1 MPIRSSTPCVPA
13 GVEPDT
19 PLTAF
24 NLPTRLRTVLSRR
37 LPVHTAAELA
47 ALPIEHMH
55 HISGLGVTTRPVL
68 EDVVATT
75 RRRLVNRLAA
85 RLAGYRELPDTPLSA
100 LDGKLPR
107 RERLLLDGVGVRTL
121 VALGQ
126 MPRAVLGRMPGLGL
140 EAVGRLSAL
149 CFDDT
154 AMKTL
159 GGLLLAL
166 DRPRREALVAV
177 YGLRDGVERSPLEAA
192 LDLGMPATVIEGY
205 LDRAALR
212 PLPPMRVLIAAVR
225 EAIAPVGFAVLTVV
239 AGRVARRLPLGD
251 DDALDPV
258 GFARLG
264 ARLVRPE
271 GALEVDGVRLVA
283 DPRWSAGAIAHLAHR
298 LRALHTG
305 GCDEDEMG
313 ERLVEVAAEVGHA
326 DLDPD
331 ALLVAVAALC
341 PGLVLTLSPRELP
354 PPPITDPEI
363 QAIMTVRL
371 EAAPAPDRAPSPPP
385 HLAAVPDST
394 DAVHARVASV
404 IELVGDHHA
413 TDHPLDP
420 PPALLDAITHGGVRG
435 LLLRRGPDNVERLAA
450 GLGAHAPTR
459 ALSVGRALTAG
470 LGAMVDAVSLSP
482 EARADRLGDALDAV
496 LDLGGAG
503 APGTVTLL
511 ADLSLPLVLGL
522 GDWIASVVE
531 RAGDGSG
538 GLVVLVA
545 PGVADDEG
553 LLVDRLHRLPGITG
567 DAVISLA

>member
-1 MPIRSSTPCVPA
+1 MPTRSSVQGVPA
-13 GVEPDT
+13 GIEPDT

-24 NLPTRLRTVLSRR
+24 DLPTRLRTVLSRR

-68 EDVVATT
+68 EDVVAAT
-75 RRRLVNRLAA
+75 RRRLVNRLAP

-126 MPRAVLGRMPGLGL
+126 MPRAVLGRMPGLGF

-205 LDRAALR
+205 LDRNALR
-212 PLPPMRVLIAAVR
+212 PLPPMRVLLAAVR

-264 ARLVRPE
+264 AHLVRPE

-283 DPRWSAGAIAHLAHR
+283 DPRWSPAAIAELAR
-298 LRALHTG
+298 TLRALHADG
-305 GCDEDEMG
+305 SDEDEMG
-313 ERLVEVAAEVGHA
+313 DRLVEAAARLGHP
-326 DLDPD
+326 DLGPD

-341 PGLVLTLSPRELP
+341 PGVVLTLSPRELP

-363 QAIMTVRL
+363 HAIMTVRL
-371 EAAPAPDRAPSPPP
+371 EAAPPPDRAPAPPP
-385 HLAAVPDST
+385 HLAVAPDST
-394 DAVHARVASV
+394 DAVRERVASV

-413 TDHPLDP
+413 TDHPLE
-420 PPALLDAITHGGVRG
+420 PPAPLLDALADGGVRG
-435 LLLRRGPDNVERLAA
+435 LLVRRGPDTVERLAA
-450 GLGAHAPTR
+450 GLAPHAPTR
-459 ALSVGRALTAG
+459 ALSIGRALTAG
-470 LGAMVDAVSLSP
+470 LGAMTDAASLTP
-482 EARADRLGDALDAV
+482 EARAARLGDALDAV
-496 LDLGGAG
+496 LDLGGAA
-503 APGTVTLL
+503 APGAITLL

-522 GDWIASVVE
+522 GDWIGSVVE
-531 RAGDGSG
+531 RAADGG
-538 GLVVLVA
+538 AGLVVLVA
-545 PGVADDEG
+545 PGVADGDG
-553 LLVDRLHRLPGITG
+553 MLVDRLHRLPGLDG